1 MANHRRKRDDE
12 ATLLYLERLRRTN
25 PSPAVLKVIEQ
36 IEDEL
41 EHDPARP
48 MEQPRHAVSR

>member
-25 PSPAVLKVIEQ
+25 PSPGVLKVIEQ

-41 EHDPARP
+41 ERDPARP